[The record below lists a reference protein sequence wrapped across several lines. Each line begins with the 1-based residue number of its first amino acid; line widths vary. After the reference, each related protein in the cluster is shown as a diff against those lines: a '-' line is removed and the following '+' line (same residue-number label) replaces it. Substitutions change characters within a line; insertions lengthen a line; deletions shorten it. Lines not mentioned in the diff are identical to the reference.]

1 MRPNNFKI
9 VVILSNKGV
18 ESVTVNSLDTL
29 ERKTAYEICQELE
42 RPLKTL
48 SRVVEEESKRR
59 IGIGGISNE

>member
-29 ERKTAYEICQELE
+29 ARKTAYEICQELE
-42 RPLKTL
+42 RPLEILTE
-48 SRVVEEESKRR
+48 VVERESKKR